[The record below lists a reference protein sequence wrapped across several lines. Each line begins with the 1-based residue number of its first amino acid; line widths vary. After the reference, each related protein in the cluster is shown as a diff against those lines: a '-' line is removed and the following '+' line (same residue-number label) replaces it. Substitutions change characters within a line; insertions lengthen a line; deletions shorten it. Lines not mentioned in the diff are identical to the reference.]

1 MVCVARKGTV
11 KGLKRRKFHSP
22 ALYLRVS
29 PLPQLDWGASE
40 APVARSQL
48 LVKTHR
54 GRSPKHYPL
63 PASLG
68 VSQPGRS
75 DAFCWAFQTHQPQK
89 SKPSSQWVSSQT
101 TFSASVPGPYRPVS
115 LPCPCFSAFPPSCAE
130 PAGSCGSW
138 AGGRR
143 KKGGGGRGGEAEGLK

>member
-1 MVCVARKGTV
+1 MVCVARKGTI

-101 TFSASVPGPYRPVS
+101 TFSASVPGPYRPCLCPAPASLLS
-115 LPCPCFSAFPPSCAE
+115 LP
-130 PAGSCGSW
+130 PAPNQLEVVEVGLEG
-138 AGGRR
+138 GGRR
-143 KKGGGGRGGEAEGLK
+143 GVVEEGERLKV